1 MAERDALVTPS
12 SRHVLPRQME
22 DAGTNNPP
30 TTRKENEPAARESCL
45 PEEYRLF
52 MEHSKEKDLMRK
64 EAQEKLERA
73 NSDHEKDMW
82 HLKLEFRIQVDGLTR
97 EKEELQTTIDAFHML
112 FEKTRGEHTTEIQ
125 ELTQAMQLLW
135 GELYAKDQELK
146 VMHDAHD
153 ALVKKLEDE
162 RAQLPAKL
170 AKAAK
175 EALALQSN
183 AKPSNEAV
191 AAKAAASV
199 HDTPHHL
206 HG

>member
-1 MAERDALVTPS
+1 MP

-30 TTRKENEPAARESCL
+30 TTRKENEPAARESSL

-97 EKEELQTTIDAFHML
+97 EKEELQSTIDAFQML
-112 FEKTRGEHTTEIQ
+112 FEKMRGEQTTEIQ

-135 GELYAKDQELK
+135 SELYAKDKELK
-146 VMHDAHD
+146 VIHDAHD

-162 RAQLPAKL
+162 RAQLPSKL

-191 AAKAAASV
+191 AAKAAALV